1 MAEYIPLKDI
11 DPDEEDNNDD
21 DEDDDDDDEDSD
33 QEINNPSE
41 STPKTTQN
49 RDYGKEGA
57 RPKTAET
64 SFIEGETQGRQ
75 TWGNSQSMTKDAW
88 DDLSILYPNAED
100 DKLEASYFKDRIEVR
115 IKKKGKQFY
124 PLITKVQTTG
134 NERLNPNL
142 PKEILTAL
150 GTDAES
156 LIAKDNSE
164 IRENR
169 QRLREAE
176 KQLKQAEKNAKE
188 LQKNVQEVRDLR
200 SKIERTQAKID
211 AIEQEHGSSL
221 ENQTELQRLKQLKNN
236 FQNDLEN
243 VKKENVDLQKQV
255 KAKEKEQAKVDKL
268 KSDLAKKQKERN
280 TLEERLNTTKTI
292 DELNEREAELKK
304 QIENDKLI
312 LEDENTSSQL
322 RAEVEA
328 RVAENEQELAR
339 LGTQI
344 EEIERK
350 MPLREKI
357 KNIFKRYGF
366 TVVAVLLAVG
376 STIGV
381 IVNALSKG
389 LKSVAK
395 GVGNALK
402 DLGKK
407 LGQLLP
413 GLIGSIVSFIFKTAG
428 QVVGFLGKNAWLLI
442 LAVAVFMVEKIK
454 KKASRAS
461 AR

>member
-1 MAEYIPLKDI
+1 MAECIPLEDL
-11 DPDEEDNNDD
+11 DPDEEDKN
-21 DEDDDDDDEDSD
+21 EDKDDDEDSD

-64 SFIEGETQGRQ
+64 SFIEGKTQGRQ
-75 TWGNSQSMTKDAW
+75 TWENSQSLTKDAW

-115 IKKKGKQFY
+115 IKQSGKTFY
-124 PLITKVQTTG
+124 PLMTKEQTTG
-134 NERLNPNL
+134 KERLNPQL
-142 PKEILTAL
+142 SKEILSAL
-150 GTDAES
+150 GSDAES
-156 LIAKDNSE
+156 LIAQGNSE

-169 QRLREAE
+169 QRLRETE
-176 KQLKQAEKNAKE
+176 KHLKQAEKNAKE
-188 LQKNVQEVRDLR
+188 LHKNAQEIGDYRNKLQK
-200 SKIERTQAKID
+200 TQAKID
-211 AIEQEHGSSL
+211 ALEEEHGSSL
-221 ENQTELQRLKQLKNN
+221 ENETELQRLKQLRKNL
-236 FQNDLEN
+236 QNDLEN
-243 VKKENVDLQKQV
+243 AKKENVDLQKQV
-255 KAKEKEQAKVDKL
+255 KEKEQAKVDKL

-304 QIENDKLI
+304 QIETDKLI

-328 RVAENEQELAR
+328 RIAENEEELAR

-344 EEIERK
+344 EEIERE

-366 TVVAVLLAVG
+366 TVAAVFLAVG
-376 STIGV
+376 TTIGV

-407 LGQLLP
+407 IGQLLP

-442 LAVAVFMVEKIK
+442 LAVAVFMVERIRK
-454 KKASRAS
+454 KVKN
-461 AR
+461 